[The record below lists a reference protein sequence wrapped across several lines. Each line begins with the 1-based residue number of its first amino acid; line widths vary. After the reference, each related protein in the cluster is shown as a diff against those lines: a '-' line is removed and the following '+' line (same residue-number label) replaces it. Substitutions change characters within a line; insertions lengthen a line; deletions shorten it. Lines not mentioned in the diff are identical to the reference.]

1 MHPASHTPKAT
12 TKQPTTAKQPTPRRL
27 TLALLAFLTIIALL
41 PILAVNANAEDNN
54 DSDGNTSSNGT
65 AGGDSKVAV
74 VLDASDSMAEKDTGD
89 GGTRMDAAKKAAN
102 ETINTLADSAQT
114 AVIAYG
120 SEESN
125 APDNREKGCQDI
137 TTLASLGNN
146 KPEDLEDKI
155 NELEPKGYTP
165 IGNAIKQAA
174 EELGDNGTR
183 NIILVSDGIDT
194 CAPPPV
200 CDVAEDIAGDGI
212 DLAIHTVGFKVDDKA
227 QKELEC
233 ISDVSGG
240 TYTSADDTEALTE
253 ALTDAAQRVAGN
265 YESAGTPVQLAD
277 NATDGFYLGEGLYQ
291 STLPSP
297 KGSNNDGDDKW
308 FSISVPE
315 GKKAQVT
322 ANLVP
327 VGFEGGDHIYYNIN
341 VEYKNDSCS
350 DKGSG
355 YFGSS
360 NWPGPPEAESVTID
374 PEEDCDPT
382 KYRVKLNHSG
392 TELDRD
398 LPVEIMVGFAPQ
410 VDGSDAGPENDRE
423 TPEGKDKD
431 KVKVPSTTPKPT
443 PGGNSYNN
451 ATEITPGTVSDTLV
465 PGETKFYRMNVD
477 WGQRPIAEVEF
488 DKKNT
493 DDSRNGD
500 IYVASPRREVTSEET
515 TQTLD
520 KDVPTTARAVGTPYV
535 FYRNREENVAHQ
547 EASDAGQWYVM
558 VTLEGYKDN
567 GKQAKDI
574 EFRLS
579 TAVEGN
585 KVDGPEWRQTLEP
598 GPEPTPEPPGTND
611 DGNDGQENNG
621 NSSDES
627 DAQAK
632 DIDNASQSNTILY
645 IGLGVLVLILLAA
658 VAVYFTAVRRK

>member
-1 MHPASHTPKAT
+1 MHPASHAPKA
-12 TKQPTTAKQPTPRRL
+12 TAKQPKPWRL
-27 TLALLAFLTIIALL
+27 TLALLAFLTIITLL
-41 PILAVNANAEDNN
+41 PILAVNANAEDDNN
-54 DSDGNTSSNGT
+54 GDGQGSGNKD
-65 AGGDSKVAV
+65 DSKVAV

-102 ETINTLADSAQT
+102 ETIDTLADSAQT

-146 KPEDLEDKI
+146 KPEDLENKI

-174 EELGDNGTR
+174 DELGDSGTR

-297 KGSNNDGDDKW
+297 KETNKDGDDKW

-327 VGFEGGDHIYYNIN
+327 VGFEGGDHIYYDVD

-350 DKGSG
+350 DHGSG
-355 YFGSS
+355 YYSGS
-360 NWPGPPEAESVTID
+360 NWPGPPEAETVTID

-392 TELDRD
+392 TEIDRD
-398 LPVEIMVGFAPQ
+398 LPVEIMIGFEPQ
-410 VDGSDAGPENDRE
+410 VDGSEAGPENDRE

-443 PGGNSYNN
+443 PGGSSYND

-500 IYVASPRREVTSEET
+500 IYVASPRRIVTSEQT
-515 TQTLD
+515 IRTLD
-520 KDVPTTARAVGTPYV
+520 KDVPTTARAVDTPYV

-558 VTLEGYKDN
+558 VTLEGYDDN

-611 DGNDGQENNG
+611 DSNDGQENSS
-621 NSSDES
+621 NSSDDS
-627 DAQAK
+627 NAQAK

-645 IGLGVLVLILLAA
+645 IGLGVLVLILIAA

>member
-1 MHPASHTPKAT
+1 MHPASHTPKAR
-12 TKQPTTAKQPTPRRL
+12 AKQPKPWRL
-27 TLALLAFLTIIALL
+27 TLALLAFLTIITLL
-41 PILAVNANAEDNN
+41 PILAVNANAEDDNNGDGQGSGNN
-54 DSDGNTSSNGT
+54 D
-65 AGGDSKVAV
+65 DSKVAV

-102 ETINTLADSAQT
+102 DTIDTLADSAQT

-125 APDNREKGCQDI
+125 APDNRDKGCQDI

-146 KPEDLEDKI
+146 KPEDLKDKI
-155 NELEPKGYTP
+155 NGLEPKGYTP
-165 IGNAIKQAA
+165 IGNAIKKAA
-174 EELGDNGTR
+174 EELGSSGKR

-291 STLPSP
+291 STLPAP
-297 KGSNNDGDDKW
+297 KETNEDGADKW

-315 GKKAQVT
+315 GKQAQVT

-327 VGFEGGDHIYYNIN
+327 VGFEGGDHIYYNVD

-355 YFGSS
+355 HYSGS
-360 NWPGPPEAESVTID
+360 NWPGPPEAETVIID

-382 KYRVKLNHSG
+382 EYRVKLNHTG
-392 TELDRD
+392 TEINHD
-398 LPVEIMVGFAPQ
+398 LPVEIMIGFAPD
-410 VDGSDAGPENDRE
+410 VDGADAGPENDRE
-423 TPEGKDKD
+423 IPKGKDKD
-431 KVKVPSTTPKPT
+431 KVKLPSTSPKPT
-443 PGGNSYNN
+443 PGGTSYNN
-451 ATEITPGTVSDTLV
+451 ATEISPGTVSDTLV

-500 IYVASPRREVTSEET
+500 IYVASPRRIVTSDET

-535 FYRNREENVAHQ
+535 FYRNREGSISQ
-547 EASDAGQWYVM
+547 GEAADAGQWYVM
-558 VTLEGYKDN
+558 VTLEGYDDN

-598 GPEPTPEPPGTND
+598 GPEPSPEPPGTSD
-611 DGNDGQENNG
+611 DGNGDAQGG
-621 NSSDES
+621 NSNDDES
-627 DAQAK
+627 NAQAK

-645 IGLGVLVLILLAA
+645 IGLGVLVLILAAA

>member
-1 MHPASHTPKAT
+1 MRSTAT
-12 TKQPTTAKQPTPRRL
+12 ARHIRRRQEPQTILSNIRRL
-27 TLALLAFLTIIALL
+27 TLALLAFLTIITLL
-41 PILAVNANAEDNN
+41 PILAVNANAEDDNGN
-54 DSDGNTSSNGT
+54 GQDSGNTD
-65 AGGDSKVAV
+65 DSKVAV

-102 ETINTLADSAQT
+102 NTIDTLADSAQT

-125 APDNREKGCQDI
+125 APDNRDKGCQDI

-146 KPEDLEDKI
+146 KPEDLKDKI

-165 IGNAIKQAA
+165 IGNAIKKAA
-174 EELGDNGTR
+174 DELGSSGKR

-200 CDVAEDIAGDGI
+200 CDVAKDIAGDGI

-291 STLPSP
+291 STLPGPRDSAR
-297 KGSNNDGDDKW
+297 DGEDRW
-308 FSISVPE
+308 FSLSVPE
-315 GKKAQVT
+315 GKKARISVN
-322 ANLVP
+322 AVP
-327 VGFEGGDHIYYNIN
+327 RGFDDMHYYGTQ

-350 DKGSG
+350 DKGG
-355 YFGSS
+355 GSS
-360 NWPGPPEAESVTID
+360 ATTSWPDPPEGVSTTID
-374 PEEDCDPT
+374 PEDGCDPT
-382 KYRVKLNHSG
+382 KYRVKINSAG
-392 TELDRD
+392 TQLDSD
-398 LPVEIMVGFAPQ
+398 IPVEMVIGFQPQ
-410 VDGSDAGPENDRE
+410 VNGSDAGPENDRE
-423 TPEGKDKD
+423 VPEGEDKD
-431 KVKVPSTTPKPT
+431 KVKVPGSEPKPT

-488 DKKNT
+488 DKKQT
-493 DDSRNGD
+493 DSYRSGQ
-500 IYVASPRREVTSEET
+500 IFIASPRRTHTSYSLSES
-515 TQTLD
+515 LD
-520 KDVPTTARAVGTPYV
+520 EDVPVTARAVGTPYV
-535 FYRNREENVAHQ
+535 FYRNREGSMSQ
-547 EASDAGQWYVM
+547 SEAADAGQWYVM
-558 VTLEGYKDN
+558 VTLDGGHENGMQDKDV
-567 GKQAKDI
+567 

-579 TAVEGN
+579 TAVQGN

-598 GPEPTPEPPGTND
+598 GPAPSPEPPGTSD
-611 DGNDGQENNG
+611 DGNGNANG
-621 NSSDES
+621 SNSSDDS
-627 DAQAK
+627 NAQAK
-632 DIDNASQSNTILY
+632 DIDNASQSNTVLY
-645 IGLGVLVLILLAA
+645 IGLGILALILIAA

>member
-12 TKQPTTAKQPTPRRL
+12 AKQPKPWRL
-27 TLALLAFLTIIALL
+27 TLALLAFLTIITLL
-41 PILAVNANAEDNN
+41 PILAVNANAEDDNN
-54 DSDGNTSSNGT
+54 GDGQGSGNKD
-65 AGGDSKVAV
+65 DSKVAV

-102 ETINTLADSAQT
+102 ETIDTLADSAQT

-125 APDNREKGCQDI
+125 APDNRDKGCQDI

-174 EELGDNGTR
+174 DELGDSGTR

-212 DLAIHTVGFKVDDKA
+212 DLAIHTVGFKVDNKA

-291 STLPSP
+291 STLPST
-297 KGSNNDGDDKW
+297 KGSNKDGADKW

-315 GKKAQVT
+315 GKQAQIT

-327 VGFEGGDHIYYNIN
+327 VGFEGGDHIYYNID
-341 VEYKNDSCS
+341 VEYKNDSCN

-355 YFGSS
+355 HYSGS
-360 NWPGPPEAESVTID
+360 NWPGPPKAETVTID

-382 KYRVKLNHSG
+382 EYRVKLNHSG
-392 TELDRD
+392 TELDRE

-410 VDGSDAGPENDRE
+410 VDGADAGPENDRE
-423 TPEGKDKD
+423 IPEGKDKD

-443 PGGNSYNN
+443 PGGTSYNN

-558 VTLEGYKDN
+558 VTLEGYADN

-611 DGNDGQENNG
+611 DGNGGQENNG
-621 NSSDES
+621 NSNDDES

-645 IGLGVLVLILLAA
+645 IGLGILALILIAA

>member
-1 MHPASHTPKAT
+1 MHPASHSPKA
-12 TKQPTTAKQPTPRRL
+12 TAKQPTPWRL

-54 DSDGNTSSNGT
+54 GNGQDSGNTD
-65 AGGDSKVAV
+65 DSKVAV

-102 ETINTLADSAQT
+102 DTIDTLADSAQT

-125 APDNREKGCQDI
+125 APDNRDKGCQDI

-155 NELEPKGYTP
+155 NGLEPKGYTP
-165 IGNAIKQAA
+165 IGNAIKKAA
-174 EELGDNGTR
+174 EELGSSGKR

-233 ISDVSGG
+233 ISEVSGG

-297 KGSNNDGDDKW
+297 KGSNKDGDEKW

-327 VGFEGGDHIYYNIN
+327 VGFEGGDHIYYNVD

-355 YFGSS
+355 HYNGS
-360 NWPGPPEAESVTID
+360 NWPGPPEAETVTIEPD
-374 PEEDCDPT
+374 EDCDPT
-382 KYRVKLNHSG
+382 KYRVKLNHTG
-392 TELDRD
+392 TEIDHD
-398 LPVEIMVGFAPQ
+398 LPVEIMIGFAPE
-410 VDGSDAGPENDRE
+410 VDGADAGPENDRE
-423 TPEGKDKD
+423 VPEGEDKD

-451 ATEITPGTVSDTLV
+451 ATEISPGTVSDTLV

-488 DKKNT
+488 DRKNT

-500 IYVASPRREVTSEET
+500 IYVASPRREVTSEQT
-515 TQTLD
+515 IRTLD

-535 FYRNREENVAHQ
+535 FYRNREGNVGDSQ
-547 EASDAGQWYVM
+547 ASDAGQWYVM
-558 VTLEGYKDN
+558 VTLEGYDDN

-598 GPEPTPEPPGTND
+598 GPEPSPEPPGTSD
-611 DGNDGQENNG
+611 DGNGDAKGS
-621 NSSDES
+621 NSSDDS
-627 DAQAK
+627 NAQAK

-645 IGLGVLVLILLAA
+645 IGLGILALILIAA

>member
-1 MHPASHTPKAT
+1 MHPASHAPKA
-12 TKQPTTAKQPTPRRL
+12 TAKQPKPWRL
-27 TLALLAFLTIIALL
+27 TLALLAFLTIITLL

-54 DSDGNTSSNGT
+54 NGDEQGSGNND
-65 AGGDSKVAV
+65 DSKVAV

-102 ETINTLADSAQT
+102 DTIDTLADSAQT

-125 APDNREKGCQDI
+125 APDNRDKGCQDI

-155 NELEPKGYTP
+155 NGLEPKGYTP
-165 IGNAIKQAA
+165 IGNAIKKAA
-174 EELGDNGTR
+174 EELGSSGKR

-297 KGSNNDGDDKW
+297 KGSNKDGDDRW

-410 VDGSDAGPENDRE
+410 VDGADAGPENDRE
-423 TPEGKDKD
+423 TPKGKDKD

-443 PGGNSYNN
+443 PGGTSYNQ
-451 ATEITPGTVSDTLV
+451 ATEISPGTVSDTLV

-493 DDSRNGD
+493 DGSRNGD
-500 IYVASPRREVTSEET
+500 IYVASPRREVTSEQT
-515 TQTLD
+515 IQTLD

-535 FYRNREENVAHQ
+535 FYRNREENVAHK

-558 VTLEGYKDN
+558 VTLDGYKDN

-585 KVDGPEWRQTLEP
+585 KVDGPEWRQILEP
-598 GPEPTPEPPGTND
+598 GPAPTPEAPGTSD
-611 DGNDGQENNG
+611 DGNGGQENNG
-621 NSSDES
+621 NSNDEES
-627 DAQAK
+627 NAQAK

-645 IGLGVLVLILLAA
+645 IGLGVLVLILIAA

>member
-1 MHPASHTPKAT
+1 MHPASHAPKAT
-12 TKQPTTAKQPTPRRL
+12 AKQTKPWRL
-27 TLALLAFLTIIALL
+27 TLALLAFLTIITLL
-41 PILAVNANAEDNN
+41 PILAVNANAEDDNNGDEQGSGNN
-54 DSDGNTSSNGT
+54 D
-65 AGGDSKVAV
+65 DSKVAV

-102 ETINTLADSAQT
+102 DTIDTLADSAQT

-125 APDNREKGCQDI
+125 APDNRDKGCQDI

-146 KPEDLEDKI
+146 KPEDLKDKI
-155 NELEPKGYTP
+155 NGLEPKGYTP
-165 IGNAIKQAA
+165 IGNAIKKAA
-174 EELGDNGTR
+174 EELGSSGKR

-291 STLPSP
+291 STLPINQES
-297 KGSNNDGDDKW
+297 GEDGDDKW

-315 GKKAQVT
+315 GKKARIS

-327 VGFEGGDHIYYNIN
+327 TGFEGGDDVYYGIR

-350 DKGSG
+350 DEGGG
-355 YFGSS
+355 YSS
-360 NWPGPPEAESVTID
+360 STNWPDPPEGQSTTIE
-374 PEEDCDPT
+374 PAEDCDPT
-382 KYRVKLNHSG
+382 KYRVKLNSVG
-392 TELDRD
+392 SPSTGE
-398 LPVEIMVGFAPQ
+398 LPVEIMIGFEPQ
-410 VDGSDAGPENDRE
+410 VDGSEAGPENDRE
-423 TPEGKDKD
+423 IPEGDDKD
-431 KVKVPSTTPKPT
+431 KVKVPSTSPKPT
-443 PGGNSYNN
+443 PGGNSYND

-477 WGQRPIAEVEF
+477 WGQRPLAEVEF

-493 DDSRNGD
+493 DKYRGGE
-500 IYVASPRREVTSEET
+500 IHIASPRRTITSNPWSES
-515 TQTLD
+515 LD
-520 KDVPTTARAVGTPYV
+520 EDVPVTARAVGTPYV
-535 FYRNREENVAHQ
+535 FYRNREENAAHQ
-547 EASDAGQWYVM
+547 EAADAGQWYVM
-558 VTLEGYKDN
+558 VTLDGGKDN
-567 GKQAKDI
+567 GMQAKDI

-579 TAVEGN
+579 TALEGN
-585 KVDGPEWRQTLEP
+585 KVDGPEWRQPLEP
-598 GPEPTPEPPGTND
+598 GPAPTPEPPGTND
-611 DGNDGQENNG
+611 NG
-621 NSSDES
+621 NGDAKGSNSSDDES

-645 IGLGVLVLILLAA
+645 IGLGILALILIAA

>member
-1 MHPASHTPKAT
+1 MHPASHAPKA
-12 TKQPTTAKQPTPRRL
+12 TAKQPKPWRL
-27 TLALLAFLTIIALL
+27 TLALLAFLTIITLL
-41 PILAVNANAEDNN
+41 PILAVNANAEDDNNGDEQGSGNN
-54 DSDGNTSSNGT
+54 D
-65 AGGDSKVAV
+65 DSKVAV

-102 ETINTLADSAQT
+102 DTIDTLADSAQT

-125 APDNREKGCQDI
+125 APDNRDKGCQDI

-146 KPEDLEDKI
+146 KPEDLKDKI

-165 IGNAIKQAA
+165 IGNAIKKAA
-174 EELGDNGTR
+174 DELGSSGKR

-297 KGSNNDGDDKW
+297 KGSNKDGDDRW

-327 VGFEGGDHIYYNIN
+327 VGFEGGDHIYYNVD

-355 YFGSS
+355 HYNGS
-360 NWPGPPEAESVTID
+360 NWPGPPEAETVTIEPD
-374 PEEDCDPT
+374 EDCDPT

-392 TELDRD
+392 TEIDHD

-410 VDGSDAGPENDRE
+410 VDGADAGPENDRE
-423 TPEGKDKD
+423 TPKGKDKD
-431 KVKVPSTTPKPT
+431 EVKVPSTSPKPT
-443 PGGNSYNN
+443 PGGTSYNN

-477 WGQRPIAEVEF
+477 WGQRPLAEVEF

-500 IYVASPRREVTSEET
+500 IYVASPRREVTSEQT
-515 TQTLD
+515 IRTLD

-535 FYRNREENVAHQ
+535 FYRNREESAAHQ
-547 EASDAGQWYVM
+547 EAADAGQWYVM

-598 GPEPTPEPPGTND
+598 GPAPTPEPPGTND

-621 NSSDES
+621 NSNDDES
-627 DAQAK
+627 DVQAK

>member
-1 MHPASHTPKAT
+1 MHEVKSAHQIKVRQKPGTG
-12 TKQPTTAKQPTPRRL
+12 RL
-27 TLALLAFLTIIALL
+27 AAAVLAFLTIMALL
-41 PILAVNANAEDNN
+41 PILAVNANAEDNEN
-54 DSDGNTSSNGT
+54 SGD
-65 AGGDSKVAV
+65 AGGDGDGKVAV
-74 VLDASDSMAEKDTGD
+74 VLDASDSMAEKDAGN
-89 GGTRMDAAKKAAN
+89 GETRMDAAKKAAN
-102 ETINTLADSAQT
+102 DTVKTLADKAET
-114 AVIAYG
+114 TVIAYG
-120 SEESN
+120 SKESN

-137 TTLASLGNN
+137 TTLAPLGKN
-146 KPEDLEDKI
+146 KPEDLEGKI

-165 IGNAIKQAA
+165 IGNAIKKAA
-174 EELGDNGTR
+174 EELGDSGTR

-200 CDVAEDIAGDGI
+200 CEVAEDIAGDGI

-240 TYTSADDTEALTE
+240 TYSSADDTEALTE

-297 KGSNNDGDDKW
+297 KGANKDGDDRW

-327 VGFEGGDHIYYNIN
+327 VGFEGGDHIYYNID
-341 VEYKNDSCS
+341 VEYKNDSCN

-355 YFGSS
+355 YYTGS
-360 NWPGPPEAESVTID
+360 NWPGPPEAETVTID

-392 TELDRD
+392 TEIDRD
-398 LPVEIMVGFAPQ
+398 LPVEIMIGFAPQ

-443 PGGNSYNN
+443 PGGTSYNN

-500 IYVASPRREVTSEET
+500 IYVASPRRIVTSEET

-535 FYRNREENVAHQ
+535 FYRNREESVAHQ

-558 VTLEGYKDN
+558 VTLEGYADN

-611 DGNDGQENNG
+611 DGNDGQENSG
-621 NSSDES
+621 NSNDDES

>member
-12 TKQPTTAKQPTPRRL
+12 AKQPKPWRL
-27 TLALLAFLTIIALL
+27 TLALLAFLTIITLL
-41 PILAVNANAEDNN
+41 PILAVNANAEDDNN
-54 DSDGNTSSNGT
+54 GDGQGSGNKD
-65 AGGDSKVAV
+65 DSKVAV
-74 VLDASDSMAEKDTGD
+74 VLDASMAEKDTGD

-102 ETINTLADSAQT
+102 ETIDTLADSAQT

-165 IGNAIKQAA
+165 IGNAIKKAA
-174 EELGDNGTR
+174 EELGSSGKR

-212 DLAIHTVGFKVDDKA
+212 DLAIHTVGFKVDNKA

-297 KGSNNDGDDKW
+297 KETNKDGDDKW

-327 VGFEGGDHIYYNIN
+327 VGFEGGDHIYYDVD
-341 VEYKNDSCS
+341 VEYKNDSCN

-355 YFGSS
+355 YYTGS
-360 NWPGPPEAESVTID
+360 NWPGPPEAETVTID

-382 KYRVKLNHSG
+382 KYRVKLNRSG
-392 TELDRD
+392 TEIDRD
-398 LPVEIMVGFAPQ
+398 LPVEIMIGFEPQ
-410 VDGSDAGPENDRE
+410 VDGSEAGPENDRE

-431 KVKVPSTTPKPT
+431 KVKVPSTTPMPT
-443 PGGNSYNN
+443 PGGSSYND

-500 IYVASPRREVTSEET
+500 IYVASPRRIVTSEQT
-515 TQTLD
+515 IRTLD
-520 KDVPTTARAVGTPYV
+520 KDVPTTARAVDTPYV

-558 VTLEGYKDN
+558 VTLEGYDDN

-611 DGNDGQENNG
+611 DSNDGQENNG
-621 NSSDES
+621 NSNDDES

-645 IGLGVLVLILLAA
+645 IGLGILALILIAA